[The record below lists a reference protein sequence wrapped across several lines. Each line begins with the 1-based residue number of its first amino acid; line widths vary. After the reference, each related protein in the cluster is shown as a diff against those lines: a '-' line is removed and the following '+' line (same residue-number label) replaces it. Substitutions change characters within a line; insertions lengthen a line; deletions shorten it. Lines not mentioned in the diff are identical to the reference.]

1 MCRMSALA
9 ATAVALSLLP
19 LAGWAKEKAEK
30 PADAAAPA
38 PAVATKRTK
47 ATPEQRQMAQR
58 TDALTRAA
66 FWAREVDVDPSDE
79 QAALGLVQAL
89 RALGNFDDATQAAQ
103 RLLMVKPD
111 SVEGLLELARV
122 QIARGQG
129 FYGIE
134 PARKA
139 QALAPRDWR
148 APSLLA
154 VAYEQAKR
162 DDEALAAHRQAQA
175 LAPDN
180 PVVLGNMGM
189 YYAGHGDAAEAERL
203 LRAAAARP
211 DAPMQV
217 RQNLALLL
225 GLQGRLAEA
234 EKIARQDLP
243 PEMVAN
249 NMAYL
254 RAATGQG
261 APATTGRN
269 WNDLRGQP

>member
-1 MCRMSALA
+1 MSALA

-19 LAGWAKEKAEK
+19 LAGWAKEKVEK
-30 PADAAAPA
+30 PAGAAAPA
-38 PAVATKRTK
+38 STVAAKRTK
-47 ATPEQRQMAQR
+47 ATPEQRQMVQR
-58 TDALTRAA
+58 ADALTRAA
-66 FWAREVDVDPSDE
+66 FWAREVEVDPADE
-79 QAALGLVQAL
+79 QAGLGLVQAL
-89 RALGNFDDATQAAQ
+89 RALGSFDDAAQAAQ

-111 SVEGLLELARV
+111 NVEALLELARV
-122 QIARGQG
+122 QVARGQG
-129 FYGIE
+129 FYAIE

-180 PVVLGNMGM
+180 AVVLGNMGM
-189 YYAGHGDAAEAERL
+189 YYAGHGDAVEAERL
-203 LRAAAARP
+203 LRAAAALP
-211 DAPMQV
+211 DAPIQV

-243 PEMVAN
+243 PEIVAN

-254 RAATGQG
+254 RAASGQG
-261 APATTGRN
+261 VPATTGRN
-269 WNDLRGQP
+269 WNDLRAQP